1 MKMEENNE
9 QTAVTRVNNK
19 LALTSFVL
27 SLVGLI
33 IAGIPCGIAAL
44 ITGIMGLT
52 KFDQEKEKNKWMAI
66 VGIIVSVLLTD
77 GKFTFLDVSESTVG
91 KLTLFLLFIAVLI
104 L

>member
-1 MKMEENNE
+1 MEENNE

-44 ITGIMGLT
+44 ITGIIGLT

-66 VGIIVSVLLTD
+66 VGIIVGVMD
-77 GKFTFLDVSESTVG
+77 
-91 KLTLFLLFIAVLI
+91 AVLVAVALPAI
-104 L
+104 YKSLGIY